1 MAFRE
6 AFEFP
11 VSQTLIGNW
20 RWILRLP
27 DVLQPLSLD
36 PEEQYSGMSAQR
48 KLTGLDHRELPF
60 TGSRTFTGV
69 SSMAIIP
76 MLSIVGRKRPAVLLG
91 RALCLGLIV
100 GMAGDLAAQTNGAG
114 DSLPV
119 TGSGDSRLAAFDTL
133 MTGFLR
139 DREIP
144 GAALTISRHG
154 RVVHSRGYGYADVE
168 QKLPVQPDSLFRIA
182 SISKPI
188 TAVAIMQLVERG
200 KVDLEDKIVNWVQLE
215 PHLAAGSQYDR
226 RINDITIRQL
236 LQHTAGWDRDVSF
249 DPMFRSVEIAAELK
263 AFPPAMPGDVIRYM
277 YGRRLDFDPGARF
290 AYSNLGYCLLGR
302 VIEQATGQNYE
313 ELVRQRVLEPIGIQR
328 MRLGKTLPEG
338 RVEGEVKYYV
348 ASGATG
354 EAVMG
359 PDVGKQVSWPYGAW
373 CLEAMDSHGAW
384 IASAPDLIRFAAA
397 FDDPSRS
404 PLLKRE
410 TIETMFARPGG
421 AAGFDSRG
429 QPKISY
435 CGCGWFVKRVGKNG
449 EVNRSHTGSLDGTS
463 TLLLCRPDGT
473 NIAVLFNIRNG
484 SKERVPSRAIAPLLE
499 LMADQVTEWPE
510 MPPAAAGGD

>member
-1 MAFRE
+1 MLPIIRKVRPGYLSCLAFVL
-6 AFEFP
+6 A
-11 VSQTLIGNW
+11 IGVAAD
-20 RWILRLP
+20 LR
-27 DVLQPLSLD
+27 
-36 PEEQYSGMSAQR
+36 A
-48 KLTGLDHRELPF
+48 EL
-60 TGSRTFTGV
+60 
-69 SSMAIIP
+69 
-76 MLSIVGRKRPAVLLG
+76 
-91 RALCLGLIV
+91 
-100 GMAGDLAAQTNGAG
+100 NGAP
-114 DSLPV
+114 DPLPV
-119 TGSGDSRLAAFDTL
+119 TGSSDSRLAAFDTL

-144 GAALTISRHG
+144 GAALTISRRG
-154 RVVHSRGYGYADVE
+154 RVVLSRGYGYADVE

-188 TAVAIMQLVERG
+188 TAVAIMQLVEQG
-200 KVDLEDKIVNWVQLE
+200 KVDLEDKIVHWVQLE
-215 PHLAAGSQYDR
+215 PHLAANSQYDR

-263 AFPPAMPGDVIRYM
+263 TAPPAMPADVIRYM

-302 VIEQATGQNYE
+302 VIEQATGSGYE
-313 ELVRQRVLEPIGIQR
+313 EHVRKRVLEPVGIQR
-328 MRLGKTLPEG
+328 MRLGKTLLPG
-338 RVEGEVKYYV
+338 RADGEVRYYV
-348 ASGATG
+348 ANGATD

-359 PDVGKQVSWPYGAW
+359 PELGKQVPWPYGAW

-384 IASAPDLIRFAAA
+384 IASAPDLIRFAGA
-397 FDDPSRS
+397 FDDPNRS

-421 AAGFDSRG
+421 AAGFDSKG
-429 QPKISY
+429 KPKISY

-463 TLLLCRPDGT
+463 TLLLCRPDGI
-473 NIAVLFNIRNG
+473 NLAVLFNIRNG

-499 LMADQVTEWPE
+499 LLCDQVTEWPE
-510 MPPAAAGGD
+510 MPQPAAAGD